1 MFHLG
6 CGIFCLGCRFVGL
19 GGRFRGGLGLF
30 LQSGYGSFR
39 FLGGS
44 LGTGGGIAR
53 RFPYQSRGTFTIF
66 PSFSPGSDFT
76 PLSEVTVSKS
86 STPVEL
92 WSTWF
97 STS

>member
-1 MFHLG
+1 MAAAFSALAAASLALVAASVAAWV
-6 CGIFCLGCRFVGL
+6 FSSSPATAPSA
-19 GGRFRGGLGLF
+19 F
-30 LQSGYGSFR
+30 LAAASAWAAA
-39 FLGGS
+39 S
-44 LGTGGGIAR
+44 LAG
-53 RFPYQSRGTFTIF
+53 FPISSRGTFTIL

-92 WSTWF
+92 WSTRS